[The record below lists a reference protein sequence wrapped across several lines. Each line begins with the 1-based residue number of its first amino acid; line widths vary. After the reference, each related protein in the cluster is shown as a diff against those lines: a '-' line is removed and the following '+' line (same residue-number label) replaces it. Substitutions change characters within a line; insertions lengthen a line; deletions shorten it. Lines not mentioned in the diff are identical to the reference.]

1 MYRIAW
7 KSIITGITGAGDYIL
22 SIKDAEDEI
31 VFLNTLFPEAI
42 HWVEG
47 GIAPLNL
54 TGHRCSYGDMSFVDE
69 PTPVCSPITSF
80 DYERPPPLNLRGHTC
95 SYGDMSFSSYMSP
108 DASPLVNTVSAI
120 PRVKKTC
127 SFGDVSIVVY
137 PNLTPCSSPDA

>member
-7 KSIITGITGAGDYIL
+7 KSIITGASGAGDYVL
-22 SIKDAEDEI
+22 TMKDAEDEI
-31 VFLNTLFPEAI
+31 VALNALYPEVI
-42 HWVEG
+42 HWVEE

-54 TGHRCSYGDMSFVDE
+54 TGHRCSYGDMTFVDE
-69 PTPVCSPITSF
+69 ATPAPTPISGC

-95 SYGDMSFSSYMSP
+95 SYGDMGFSAYMSP
-108 DASPLVNTVSAI
+108 DASPMVNAVSAI
-120 PRVKKTC
+120 PKIKKIC